1 MRTPVAIVGG
11 GPAASA
17 AALSLARRGIASTI
31 IERDDDRPDESR
43 EKPGESLP
51 PSARPLLEALGIS
64 PDDHLP
70 STGNRSAWGGDAV
83 DDMPFIFSPYGNGW
97 HLDRRRFE
105 RMLIDRAV
113 AAGATRRS
121 GTRVATVARDG
132 RNWRLQLDDGSAID
146 CAFLID
152 ATGRAAWLARRLG
165 ARRVHHDRLIA
176 MVAFLDGGHC
186 DATTLIEAA
195 EDGWWYSAPLPDSR
209 LAVMLVSDTPR
220 PWSPAPLTQARIDE
234 GAYAMNATPRRVD
247 AGSARLDRAGGEG
260 WLAIGDAAMSFD
272 PISSHGLLT
281 ALSTGLAAG
290 ETSLADYQA
299 FADTTWRAYARTR
312 HACYASE
319 ERWADAPFWR
329 RRRAADSN
337 STDSDIR

>member
-31 IERDDDRPDESR
+31 IERGIDRG

-51 PSARPLLEALGIS
+51 PSARPLLHALGIS

-70 STGNRSAWGGDAV
+70 STGNRSAWGSDSV

-105 RMLIDRAV
+105 QMLIDRAL
-113 AAGATRRS
+113 AAGATRLT
-121 GTRVATVARDG
+121 GTRVSALARDG
-132 RNWRLQLDDGSAID
+132 RMWRLQLNDGTPVD

-152 ATGRAAWLARRLG
+152 ATGRSSWLARRLG
-165 ARRVHHDRLIA
+165 ARRVHDDRLIA
-176 MVAFLDGGHC
+176 TVAFLESGHC
-186 DATTLIEAA
+186 DSTTLIEA
-195 EDGWWYSAPLPDSR
+195 EEHGWWYSAPLPDSR
-209 LAVMLVSDTPR
+209 LAVMLISDTAR
-220 PWSPAPLTQARIDE
+220 PWTPPSLTQARINE
-234 GAYAMNATPRRVD
+234 GGYLMNVPPRRVD
-247 AGSARLDRAGGEG
+247 AGSARLDRAGGDG
-260 WLAIGDAAMSFD
+260 WLAIGDAALSFD

-290 ETSLADYQA
+290 ETSLPDYEN
-299 FADTTWRAYARTR
+299 FLETTWRTYTQMR
-312 HACYASE
+312 HACYATE
-319 ERWADAPFWR
+319 QRWADAPFWR
-329 RRRAADSN
+329 RRRAMLSGH
-337 STDSDIR
+337 

>member
-1 MRTPVAIVGG
+1 MRMPVVIVGG

-17 AALSLARRGIASTI
+17 AALSLARRGIASMI
-31 IERDDDRPDESR
+31 IERGDER
-43 EKPGESLP
+43 GDKPGESLP
-51 PSARPLLEALGIS
+51 SSARPLLQALGIS

-70 STGNRSAWGGDAV
+70 STGNRSAWGGDEV
-83 DDMPFIFSPYGNGW
+83 DDMPSIFSPYGNGW

-105 RMLIDRAV
+105 RVLADRAV

-121 GTRVATVARDG
+121 GTRVSDIAHNG
-132 RNWRLQLDDGSAID
+132 RSWNLQLDDGTAVD

-152 ATGRAAWLARRLG
+152 ATGRASWLSRRLG
-165 ARRVHHDRLIA
+165 AHRVHHDRLIA
-176 MVAFLDGGHC
+176 MVAFLEGGHG

-195 EDGWWYSAPLPDSR
+195 EDGWWYSALLPDSR

-220 PWSPAPLTQARIDE
+220 PWAPAPLTRKRIDE
-234 GAYAMNATPRRVD
+234 GEYSMRESPRRVD
-247 AGSARLDRAGGEG
+247 AGSARLDRAGGDG

-290 ETSLADYQA
+290 ETSLADYQS
-299 FADTTWRAYARTR
+299 FVDTTWRAYVRVR

-319 ERWADAPFWR
+319 NRWADAPFWR
-329 RRRAADSN
+329 RRRAAA
-337 STDSDIR
+337 

>member
-1 MRTPVAIVGG
+1 MRMPVAIVGG

-17 AALSLARRGIASTI
+17 AALSLARRGIISMI
-31 IERDDDRPDESR
+31 IERADDCG

-51 PSARPLLEALGIS
+51 SSARPLLQALGIS

-70 STGNRSAWGGDAV
+70 STGNRSVWGGDAI
-83 DDMPFIFSPYGNGW
+83 DDMPSIFSPYGNGW

-105 RMLIDRAV
+105 RVLAGRAV
-113 AAGATRRS
+113 SAGATRRC
-121 GTRVATVARDG
+121 GIRVSSVARNG
-132 RNWRLQLDDGSAID
+132 RSWNLQLDDGTAMD

-152 ATGRAAWLARRLG
+152 ATGRASWLSRRLG

-176 MVAFLDGGHC
+176 MVAFLDDGHC

-220 PWSPAPLTQARIDE
+220 PWAPAPLTRKRIDD
-234 GAYAMNATPRRVD
+234 GGNSMTALPRRVE
-247 AGSARLDRAGGEG
+247 AGGARLDRAGGDG

-290 ETSLADYQA
+290 ETSLEEYQA
-299 FADTTWRAYARTR
+299 FVDTTWQAYARMRDT
-312 HACYASE
+312 CYASE
-319 ERWADAPFWR
+319 NRWADAPFWR
-329 RRRAADSN
+329 RRRVSCDGP
-337 STDSDIR
+337 

>member
-1 MRTPVAIVGG
+1 MRVPVAIVGG

-31 IERDDDRPDESR
+31 IERGDDRGD
-43 EKPGESLP
+43 KPGESLP
-51 PSARPLLEALGIS
+51 SSARPLLQALGIS
-64 PDDHLP
+64 PGDHLP
-70 STGNRSAWGGDAV
+70 STGNRSVWGGDAI
-83 DDMPFIFSPYGNGW
+83 DDMPSIFSPYGNGW

-105 RMLIDRAV
+105 RALAARAV

-121 GTRVATVARDG
+121 GTRVASIARNG
-132 RNWRLQLDDGSAID
+132 KTWSLQLNDGTAVD

-152 ATGRAAWLARRLG
+152 ATGRASSLSRRLG

-176 MVAFLDGGHC
+176 TVAFFERGQC
-186 DATTLIEAA
+186 DASTLVEAA

-220 PWSPAPLTQARIDE
+220 PWEPAPLTRTRIDE
-234 GAYAMNATPRRVD
+234 GGYSITAPPWRVD
-247 AGSARLDRAGGEG
+247 AGSARLDRAGGDG

-290 ETSLADYQA
+290 ETSLEDYAA
-299 FADTTWRAYARTR
+299 FLDTTWRAYARMR
-312 HACYASE
+312 EACYASE
-319 ERWADAPFWR
+319 QRWADAPFWR
-329 RRRAADSN
+329 RRLLRGSA
-337 STDSDIR
+337 

>member
-31 IERDDDRPDESR
+31 IERDDDRGD
-43 EKPGESLP
+43 KPGESLP
-51 PSARPLLEALGIS
+51 PSALPLLQAIGIS
-64 PDDHLP
+64 LEDHLP
-70 STGNRSAWGGDAV
+70 STGNRSVWGGDEV

-105 RMLIDRAV
+105 RVLAGRAV

-121 GTRVATVARDG
+121 GRRVSTVARGG
-132 RNWRLQLDDGSAID
+132 RTWHLQLDDGTAID

-152 ATGRAAWLARRLG
+152 ATGRASWLARRLG

-176 MVAFLDGGHC
+176 MVAFLESGHC
-186 DATTLIEAA
+186 DDATTLIEAA
-195 EDGWWYSAPLPDSR
+195 ENGWWYSAPLPDSR
-209 LAVMLVSDTPR
+209 LAIMLVSDTPQ
-220 PWSPAPLTQARIDE
+220 PWTPAPRTQARIDE
-234 GAYAMNATPRRVD
+234 GGYAMGNSKGALPRRVD
-247 AGSARLDRAGGEG
+247 AGSARLDRAGGDG

-290 ETSLADYQA
+290 ETSLDDYQA
-299 FADTTWRAYARTR
+299 FVDTTWRAYARMR

-319 ERWADAPFWR
+319 ERWADAPFWQ
-329 RRRAADSN
+329 RRRAALPG
-337 STDSDIR
+337 

>member
-31 IERDDDRPDESR
+31 IERGDDLGD
-43 EKPGESLP
+43 KPGESLP
-51 PSARPLLEALGIS
+51 PSALPLLQALGIS

-70 STGNRSAWGGDAV
+70 STGNRSAWGSDAI

-113 AAGATRRS
+113 AAGVTRRI

-132 RNWRLQLDDGSAID
+132 RTWHLQLDNGSAID

-152 ATGRAAWLARRLG
+152 ATGRSSWLSRRLG

-176 MVAFLDGGHC
+176 MVAFLENGRCD

-209 LAVMLVSDTPR
+209 LVVMLVSDTPR
-220 PWSPAPLTQARIDE
+220 PWIPAPLTQARIE
-234 GAYAMNATPRRVD
+234 KGGYAMGNTRRPLPRRVD
-247 AGSARLDRAGGEG
+247 AGSARLDRAGGDG

-281 ALSTGLAAG
+281 ALATGLAAG
-290 ETSLADYQA
+290 ETSLDDYQA
-299 FADTTWRAYARTR
+299 FVDTTWRAYTRMR

-319 ERWADAPFWR
+319 ERWADKPFWQR
-329 RRRAADSN
+329 RVAVASC
-337 STDSDIR
+337 